1 MKRYFLNRKIYP
13 KNIEIISKI
22 GKNEIALFFKT
33 KAYLVFA
40 KEIQILKTFLNSNS
54 WIEKQ
59 DLKTD
64 LEENK
69 NVIWFS
75 NFCLV
80 MFPWR
85 K

>member
-1 MKRYFLNRKIYP
+1 MEKINP
-13 KNIEIISKI
+13 KISK
-22 GKNEIALFFKT
+22 LFLKLGRPKSHFSLKS

-40 KEIQILKTFLNSNS
+40 EEIQILKTFLNSNS